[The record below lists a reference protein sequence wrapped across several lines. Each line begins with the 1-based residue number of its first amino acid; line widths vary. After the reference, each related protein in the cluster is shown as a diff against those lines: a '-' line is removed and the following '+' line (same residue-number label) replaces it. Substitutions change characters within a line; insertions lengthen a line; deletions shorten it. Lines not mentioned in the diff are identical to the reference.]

1 MLEDAIK
8 LVEQSSLNDKKEIAA
23 KVKKKP
29 FPEIANN
36 QIWCV
41 TNKENE

>member
-23 KVKKKP
+23 KVKKKI
-29 FPEIANN
+29 FSWDCE
-36 QIWCV
+36 
-41 TNKENE
+41 